1 MRLRLRLMPNHQ
13 NKTDLSPD
21 GELPLIPHNTHMQN
35 ICFALFPSATLTQQH
50 GAKRSCNEKIK
61 HHGASKG
68 ILATEPGLGVGGAA
82 EEQERSAGE
91 REASSAAVM
100 ESTSTQ
106 RLQEKLLHFVEIP
119 ALTLSNTDH
128 FNLTC

>member
-1 MRLRLRLMPNHQ
+1 M
-13 NKTDLSPD
+13 
-21 GELPLIPHNTHMQN
+21 
-35 ICFALFPSATLTQQH
+35 TLTQPH
-50 GAKRSCNEKIK
+50 AAKRSCNEKIK
-61 HHGASKG
+61 HHGTGKG

-82 EEQERSAGE
+82 EEQECSAGE
-91 REASSAAVM
+91 REASPVPVM

-106 RLQEKLLHFVEIP
+106 RLQENLLHFVEIP